1 MGHHHEEK
9 QIPVIPADNAKIK
22 KIWMV
27 AGVLA
32 IVTLVEYLIAFTV
45 PAADA
50 GKYWR
55 IVLFIVLTIAKA
67 YFIMSEF
74 MHLGHERKTLQNA
87 IIFPLIFLAWLI
99 LSQLMESGY
108 AYSDLQRLWWNLGK

>member
-1 MGHHHEEK
+1 MGHHETEK
-9 QIPVIPADNAKIK
+9 EIPVIPVDNAKVK

-27 AGVLA
+27 AVILA
-32 IVTLVEYLIAFTV
+32 VVTIVEYIIAFTV

-74 MHLGHERKTLQNA
+74 MHLGHEKKGLQNA

-99 LSQLMESGY
+99 LSQLMESGF
-108 AYSDLQRLWWNLGK
+108 AYEALQKYWWNLG